1 MTEEELLAFISR
13 IIASG
18 TQRSINLTLWEL
30 MRILERD
37 EADEKYI
44 KLVGDLCDAAFEMSN
59 LGKRKNGDVVS
70 MDELATAL
78 REYRDRKERE
88 SRRC

>member
-18 TQRSINLTLWEL
+18 APDNIRLTLLEL
-30 MRILERD
+30 RRILERD

-44 KLVGDLCDAAFEMSN
+44 KLLDDLGDAYYEMSK
-59 LGKRKNGDVVS
+59 LGKRKSGDAVS